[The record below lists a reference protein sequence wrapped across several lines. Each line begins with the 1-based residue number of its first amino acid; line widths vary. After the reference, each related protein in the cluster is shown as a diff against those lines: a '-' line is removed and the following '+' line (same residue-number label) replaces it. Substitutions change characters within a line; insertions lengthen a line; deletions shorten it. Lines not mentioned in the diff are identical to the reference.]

1 MCKGMLVQ
9 GDDRGINFA
18 NGFVG
23 EDLFVTDHDP
33 KYGATFT
40 LPFEYNRD
48 AASQCPKWLAFL
60 HSCWGSEPDFD
71 DRVMALQEMFAATL
85 FKIAPRYQRA
95 FLLYGRAGTGKTQI
109 LKVLRAMLRSEEH
122 TSELQSLMR
131 ISYAF
136 FCL

>member
-1 MCKGMLVQ
+1 MRISDWSSDVCSSDL
-9 GDDRGINFA
+9 
-18 NGFVG
+18 VG

-71 DRVMALQEMFAATL
+71 DRVMALQEMLAATL
-85 FKIAPRYQRA
+85 FKIAQRYQRA
-95 FLLYGRAGTGKTQI
+95 FILYGRAGTGKTQI
-109 LKVLRAMLRSEEH
+109 LKVLSE
-122 TSELQSLMR
+122 
-131 ISYAF
+131 I
-136 FCL
+136 

>member
-71 DRVMALQEMFAATL
+71 DRFMPLQDD
-85 FKIAPRYQRA
+85 R
-95 FLLYGRAGTGKTQI
+95 
-109 LKVLRAMLRSEEH
+109 
-122 TSELQSLMR
+122 QSVGEGMSVSGGVNLGGCG
-131 ISYAF
+131 SV
-136 FCL
+136 

>member
-40 LPFEYNRD
+40 LPFVYNRD

-60 HSCWGSEPDFD
+60 HSCWGSDPDFD
-71 DRVMALQEMFAATL
+71 VLVMALQEMLAATL
-85 FKIAPRYQRA
+85 FKIAPCYLRA
-95 FLLYGRAGTGKTQI
+95 LLLFVLFATVKTQQR
-109 LKVLRAMLRSEEH
+109 KR
-122 TSELQSLMR
+122 
-131 ISYAF
+131 F
-136 FCL
+136 FSGQGVAV

>member
-1 MCKGMLVQ
+1 MCRRPPRSTRTDTLFPYTTLFRANVLQRMCKGMLVQ

-71 DRVMALQEMFAATL
+71 EDRKSTRLN
-85 FKIAPRYQRA
+85 
-95 FLLYGRAGTGKTQI
+95 
-109 LKVLRAMLRSEEH
+109 SSH
-122 TSELQSLMR
+122 
-131 ISYAF
+131 
-136 FCL
+136 

>member
-33 KYGATFT
+33 TYGATFT

-48 AASQCPKWLAFL
+48 AASQCAKWLAFL
-60 HSCWGSEPDFD
+60 PSCWGSDPDFD
-71 DRVMALQEMFAATL
+71 DRVMALPAMYAATL
-85 FKIAPRYQRA
+85 FKNPPLYPSP
-95 FLLYGRAGTGKTQI
+95 FLL
-109 LKVLRAMLRSEEH
+109 
-122 TSELQSLMR
+122 
-131 ISYAF
+131 
-136 FCL
+136 